1 MTIDLNEARRIA
13 EGIIPDLPE
22 YGIVDHAEADDFL
35 AFFGGYSDGIER
47 DENPQIVVVMKSDGS
62 VIRPQIPSD
71 EGFALLSQLPDDEN
85 RDR

>member
-1 MTIDLNEARRIA
+1 MSVDFQTALKTADALLSSPSDYGVADYSEAN
-13 EGIIPDLPE
+13 
-22 YGIVDHAEADDFL
+22 DFW

-71 EGFALLSQLPDDEN
+71 EGFALLSQLPDDE
-85 RDR
+85 